1 MSIHVGIQVRSKY
14 IPDRARLYVCF
25 LGIIRRISR
34 DGLKLPGIRND
45 IPEDPKAGVCERD
58 HASTL
63 GAKGQA
69 TSKNR
74 APCLLA
80 GYRFVAQTLLSEE
93 LYVLLREIK
102 PLDRKTFVAVIQ
114 IVALLL

>member
-45 IPEDPKAGVCERD
+45 IPEDPKAEVCERD
-58 HASTL
+58 HALAPICT
-63 GAKGQA
+63 GA
-69 TSKNR
+69 SR
-74 APCLLA
+74 
-80 GYRFVAQTLLSEE
+80 LLSH
-93 LYVLLREIK
+93 K
-102 PLDRKTFVAVIQ
+102 
-114 IVALLL
+114 